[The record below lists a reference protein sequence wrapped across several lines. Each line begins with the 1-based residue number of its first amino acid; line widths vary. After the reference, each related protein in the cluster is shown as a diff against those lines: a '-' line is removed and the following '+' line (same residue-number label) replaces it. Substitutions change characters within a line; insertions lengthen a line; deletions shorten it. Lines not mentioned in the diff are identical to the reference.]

1 MRHRVQRHDHKHID
15 GIRHGDSFVP
25 NPPMF
30 EFAAGPR
37 QTETREDSRR
47 MSNREGKGGIYLPR
61 IGRPG
66 DGCGLLGWQSFH
78 LPRTCAQF
86 GPVIPIIKYRTVEE
100 AIPRANA
107 VEVGLGGS
115 VWGDDPKLAA
125 KYAQQLECGTAWV
138 NQHGALHP
146 LAPFGGIKC
155 SGLGVENNVEGL
167 HEYTTLQVLSVAH

>member
-1 MRHRVQRHDHKHID
+1 MAAHRLRGRAPAGTGFFYPLTVIAEATDEMRV
-15 GIRHGDSFVP
+15 VA
-25 NPPMF
+25 
-30 EFAAGPR
+30 E
-37 QTETREDSRR
+37 E
-47 MSNREGKGGIYLPR
+47 
-61 IGRPG
+61 
-66 DGCGLLGWQSFH
+66 
-78 LPRTCAQF
+78 QF

-100 AIPRANA
+100 AIQRANA

-125 KYAQQLECGTAWV
+125 KYAQQLECGTTWV

-167 HEYTTLQVLSVAH
+167 HEYTTIQVLSVAH